1 MHAPPLSP
9 NLLAGLSLV
18 VAALLL
24 LAVVVA
30 VTPRRQA
37 SALAYRGTLVLCALG
52 GVLDLTFLLRGA
64 MPCVLALPFGLPGA
78 GQSGASMALGL
89 DGLSAFFLLL
99 LMLAGA
105 AAATAALDAH
115 GEPAASTPFFPAFV
129 GAMALTLLAADGF
142 ALVLG
147 FELMSLASFAL
158 VLTRPHEADVRAAA
172 LLYLGMAAF
181 GAACLIPALALLAHP
196 VPGGLDFRF
205 AAMRAHPPEGWRA
218 ALVLALALLG
228 AGSKAGLAPLHVWL
242 PPAHAAAPA
251 HVSALMSG
259 AMTKVALYVLVRV
272 LFDLSGPAQPGW
284 WATPLL
290 LLGAAAALLG
300 GLRATVEGD
309 IKRVLACSTIENVGL
324 ITIGLGVA
332 LAARAADLSPLAAL
346 ALGGALLH
354 TLSHGLFKT
363 LLFLAAGAVQHG
375 AGSRRLERLGGL
387 IHRMPVT
394 TACVLVGG
402 ACLAALPPTSG
413 FAGEWMLFQAVLGAP
428 RVGGLAMPTLI
439 AVVAMLMALAAAL
452 AAVAAVRLVGVAFL
466 GRPRSPRA
474 AAADETGLPTRV
486 ALIALAGLSGA
497 IGLFPGAVLAL
508 AGPALRLLVSVGM
521 EGRIGVLRITP
532 QADGPG
538 YAAPAVTVLLG
549 LAVALVLWLLRTR
562 ATIGHRVGPAWD
574 CGFGAPPPWLPFG
587 DPLTQYSGA
596 SFGQPLRR
604 ALGSIL
610 AARESVDMPEPGD
623 TRPARIETSFTDP
636 AEAGLFRPLAR
647 WRDRLSGYA
656 DGMQFL
662 TIRRTL
668 SVVFVALV
676 TFLAI
681 VALTELL

>member
-1 MHAPPLSP
+1 VHAPPLSP

-24 LAVVVA
+24 LAVVAA
-30 VTPRRQA
+30 VVPRRRA
-37 SALAYRGTLVLCALG
+37 SLAYRGTLALCALG
-52 GVLDLTFLLRGA
+52 GLLDLTFLLGGA
-64 MPCVLALPFGLPGA
+64 APCGLALPFGLPGA
-78 GQSGASMALGL
+78 GLSLGL

-99 LMLAGA
+99 PLQAGA
-105 AAATAALDAH
+105 AASAAALDAP
-115 GEPAASTPFFPAFV
+115 GEAAASTPFFPAFV
-129 GAMALTLLAADGF
+129 GAMALALLAADGF

-147 FELMSLASFAL
+147 LALMSLAASAL
-158 VLTRPHEADVRAAA
+158 VLTRQHEAEVRAAA
-172 LLYLGMAAF
+172 LSCLGMAAF

-196 VPGGLDFRF
+196 APGGLDFRF

-228 AGSKAGLAPLHVWL
+228 AGSKAGLAPLHAWL

-251 HVSALMSG
+251 PVSALMSG
-259 AMTKVALYVLVRV
+259 AMTKVALYVLIRV
-272 LFDLSGPAQPGW
+272 LFDLCGPAQPGW
-284 WATPLL
+284 WAVPLL
-290 LLGAAAALLG
+290 LLGAAAAVLG
-300 GLRATVEGD
+300 ALRANVEGD
-309 IKRVLACSTIENVGL
+309 ITLVLACSTVGNVGL
-324 ITIGLGVA
+324 ITIGLGVG

-354 TLSHGLFKT
+354 TLAHGLFKT

-387 IHRMPVT
+387 IHAMPVT

-402 ACLAALPPTSG
+402 ACLAALPPSSG
-413 FAGEWMLFQAVLGAP
+413 FAGAWTLFQAVLGAP
-428 RVGGLAMPTLI
+428 RVGGLAMPMLI
-439 AVVAMLMALAAAL
+439 AVVAMLMALAVAL
-452 AAVAAVRLVGVAFL
+452 AAAAAVRLVGVAFL

-474 AAADETGLPTRV
+474 AAADEAGRFTRA
-486 ALIALAGLSGA
+486 ALIGLAGLSGA

-521 EGRIGVLRITP
+521 EGRISVLRLSP
-532 QADGPG
+532 QADAPG
-538 YAAPAVTVLLG
+538 YAAPAVAVLLA
-549 LAVALVLWLLRTR
+549 LALALVLWLLRTR
-562 ATIGHRVGPAWD
+562 AAAGHRVGPAWD

-604 ALGSIL
+604 TLGALL

-623 TRPARIETSFTDP
+623 TRPARIEASFTDP
-636 AEAGLFRPLAR
+636 AEAWLFRPLAR
-647 WRDRLSGYA
+647 WRDRLFGHGDA
-656 DGMQFL
+656 VQLL

-668 SVVFVALV
+668 AVVFVALV
-676 TFLAI
+676 ALLVL
-681 VALTELL
+681 VALAEQP